1 MDKVKIIMFCML
13 DCIDGSFMSI
23 VSGRRPQKSRPH
35 QEGAWIQGTYF
46 SLTKNSL
53 FKRLKFQAP
62 LTKERL
68 GLVLRLKSFSH
79 GKPTKICI
87 SSLSPHLI
95 PLLSSGLEGLEDN
108 KCSITRF

>member
-1 MDKVKIIMFCML
+1 ML

-23 VSGRRPQKSRPH
+23 VSGRRPQKSRTH
-35 QEGAWIQGTYF
+35 QEGACIQGTYF

-68 GLVLRLKSFSH
+68 GLVLRLKNLVI
-79 GKPTKICI
+79 GNLLKYVLAL
-87 SSLSPHLI
+87 SLSLHLI
-95 PLLSSGLEGLEDN
+95 HLL
-108 KCSITRF
+108 

>member
-62 LTKERL
+62 LTKEGL
-68 GLVLRLKSFSH
+68 KLVLRLKFFSQ
-79 GKPTKICI
+79 GYPY
-87 SSLSPHLI
+87 
-95 PLLSSGLEGLEDN
+95 
-108 KCSITRF
+108 

>member
-62 LTKERL
+62 LT
-68 GLVLRLKSFSH
+68 
-79 GKPTKICI
+79 
-87 SSLSPHLI
+87 
-95 PLLSSGLEGLEDN
+95 N
-108 KCSITRF
+108 

>member
-1 MDKVKIIMFCML
+1 ML

-62 LTKERL
+62 LTKEGL
-68 GLVLRLKSFSH
+68 KLVLRLKNFSR
-79 GKPTKICI
+79 GTPNKMWI
-87 SSLSPHLI
+87 SPLSPHLT
-95 PLLSSGLEGLEDN
+95 PLL
-108 KCSITRF
+108 

>member
-46 SLTKNSL
+46 SLTKN
-53 FKRLKFQAP
+53 RVQ
-62 LTKERL
+62 
-68 GLVLRLKSFSH
+68 
-79 GKPTKICI
+79 
-87 SSLSPHLI
+87 SSQMIEIEH
-95 PLLSSGLEGLEDN
+95 LLS
-108 KCSITRF
+108 I

>member
-13 DCIDGSFMSI
+13 DCINGLFMSI
-23 VSGRRPQKSRPH
+23 LSGRRPQKSRPH

-62 LTKERL
+62 LTKEGL
-68 GLVLRLKSFSH
+68 KLVLRLIFLVR
-79 GKPTKICI
+79 GTPTKMWI
-87 SSLSPHLI
+87 SPLSPHLT
-95 PLLSSGLEGLEDN
+95 PLL
-108 KCSITRF
+108 